1 MKRIMLILLF
11 YIKLLSFSNEN
22 ILIVEIINL
31 GNKLYSRNPK
41 IESSVYK
48 LPFSKIIY
56 NLNGEI
62 EEISYKKQE
71 NGSFKKVSS
80 YKKYDCNKLK
90 KLLEDIYNDNFG
102 NEDTSVSCRN
112 CSILELDI
120 TILTE
125 APVQSK
131 ENIVKIYEEVLSQDE
146 KGGLFING
154 NQIES
159 MGLLYKIE
167 YKDTVI
173 MLYEDR
179 SFYKNENT
187 KKFIDFIN
195 LSVNNIPQREY
206 MRNYIK
212 EVKQIEK

>member
-1 MKRIMLILLF
+1 M
-11 YIKLLSFSNEN
+11 
-22 ILIVEIINL
+22 
-31 GNKLYSRNPK
+31 
-41 IESSVYK
+41 
-48 LPFSKIIY
+48 
-56 NLNGEI
+56 
-62 EEISYKKQE
+62 
-71 NGSFKKVSS
+71 
-80 YKKYDCNKLK
+80 
-90 KLLEDIYNDNFG
+90 
-102 NEDTSVSCRN
+102 
-112 CSILELDI
+112 DI

-154 NQIES
+154 NQIQS